1 METALAQNGPAGGKR
16 LGPAPCGGSRATSR
30 GAEDAPASIN
40 ANGAL
45 NRNAAIDVDVVIKV
59 DVVIYAAIAINAAV
73 GMRDGARAWGV
84 RCGGSAGLRAGV
96 QN

>member
-30 GAEDAPASIN
+30 GTEDTPASIN

-45 NRNAAIDVDVVIKV
+45 NGNAAFNV
-59 DVVIYAAIAINAAV
+59 DVVIYTDIAINAAV

-96 QN
+96 